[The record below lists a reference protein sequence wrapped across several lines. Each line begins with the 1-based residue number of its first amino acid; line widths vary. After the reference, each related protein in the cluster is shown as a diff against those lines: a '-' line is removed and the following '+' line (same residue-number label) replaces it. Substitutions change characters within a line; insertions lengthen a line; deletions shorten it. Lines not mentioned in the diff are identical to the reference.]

1 LDLPD
6 FFKPLPVPDKFISAS
21 TGWRRSLFSSLWNS
35 LEEKSLSV
43 NNAAFTSVCV
53 LQQPKEDLRV
63 KLGQELHDCV
73 VEENE
78 DEDTVNVGIYLFP
91 NCHLLLKFLFRYGST
106 LVRIVT
112 DDINIL
118 AHVNSYFKTW
128 Q

>member
-1 LDLPD
+1 
-6 FFKPLPVPDKFISAS
+6 
-21 TGWRRSLFSSLWNS
+21 
-35 LEEKSLSV
+35 
-43 NNAAFTSVCV
+43 V

-106 LVRIVT
+106 LVRIVA

>member
-1 LDLPD
+1 
-6 FFKPLPVPDKFISAS
+6 VSA
-21 TGWRRSLFSSLWNS
+21 GWRRFLFSSLWNS

-78 DEDTVNVGIYLFP
+78 GNAHIRNLVQASLLICNYLVYQVKP
-91 NCHLLLKFLFRYGST
+91 HASVPLIQLVCHWT
-106 LVRIVT
+106 
-112 DDINIL
+112 
-118 AHVNSYFKTW
+118 
-128 Q
+128 